1 MSGLNKVQIIGRLG
15 KDPEVKN
22 LQSGST
28 VANFSLAVSETW
40 KDKQT
45 GEKKE
50 KTEWINI
57 VLWGNAAEVAQ
68 KYLHKGDMC
77 YVEGKIQTRSYE
89 KDGITKYV
97 TEVQAF
103 QLLLLGGNK
112 SSETQ
117 RPEAPPPMVEP
128 KLMSDIDGDLPF

>member
-1 MSGLNKVQIIGRLG
+1 MSGLNRVSLIGRLG
-15 KDPEVKN
+15 KSVELKS

-28 VANFSLAVSETW
+28 VANFTLATSETW

-50 KTEWINI
+50 KTEWHQI
-57 VLWGNAAEVAQ
+57 VLWGNLADIAG
-68 KYLHKGDMC
+68 KYLNKGDQ
-77 YVEGKIQTRSYE
+77 VFIEGKLTTRSWE
-89 KDGITKYV
+89 KDGITRYT
-97 TEVQAF
+97 TEIQGSNLV
-103 QLLLLGGNK
+103 LLGGNK

>member
-28 VANFSLAVSETW
+28 VANFSLAVSEQW

-117 RPEAPPPMVEP
+117 RPEAPPPMAEP